1 MKARLFFLTL
11 FLATIMLVSADELIM
26 WFDSDQYNKWSTSD
40 NFVEGLKILKH
51 GNEAEIDNAISYFD
65 KEFKQHPSNGYALCN
80 KSIIMAVQSMMRSY
94 DFTDTEDL
102 DSIATGKEIVNKGM
116 HQAIELMHQGQKLIP
131 TADSLMQ
138 ANAWLWKAY
147 FYKEC
152 EPLDS
157 LQMVSCLEKSTEY
170 RPNADIYKVLIELAW
185 DEDNMSKSEE
195 YALKALEKFPDNENF
210 LMLMANIMTQREDYD
225 GVLNYAG
232 RYLKLARLQE
242 EEIDSDV
249 VLAYANALSQKGHP
263 DDATDFLLSGGVDY
277 LFLYNT
283 LKRIGAHPNMVL
295 SKIGQREFTEEGNP
309 VVWNMLRGLIYCFD
323 KHDYKSATESFLKA
337 KNDNEHRVWN
347 QCIGYSY
354 YMAGDIPNALLHA
367 QAATNLCVTGNLQ
380 QLQENQGMIDPL
392 INDINTKLSLSDVF
406 TIETDD
412 YVKLGEYYMLKRCP
426 EKALEPL
433 GNAMA
438 ITTHPLQAN
447 LYYAMALTDVGRSAE
462 ATKPLEE
469 IIDLVTEDLS
479 TTSQAIKAQACAMLG
494 RTNEARSILESLEKV
509 WHPNP
514 LFISDENRTLDGS
527 DVTCYDI
534 AAVYAMIGDN
544 AKSCEWTEKHFE
556 NDELPY
562 NFGYMALDRRFDAIK
577 KLPEFQKLIDKYY
590 YQWKNNK

>member
-1 MKARLFFLTL
+1 MKSRLFFLTL

-337 KNDNEHRVWN
+337 KND
-347 QCIGYSY
+347 
-354 YMAGDIPNALLHA
+354 
-367 QAATNLCVTGNLQ
+367 T
-380 QLQENQGMIDPL
+380 
-392 INDINTKLSLSDVF
+392 
-406 TIETDD
+406 
-412 YVKLGEYYMLKRCP
+412 
-426 EKALEPL
+426 
-433 GNAMA
+433 
-438 ITTHPLQAN
+438 
-447 LYYAMALTDVGRSAE
+447 
-462 ATKPLEE
+462 
-469 IIDLVTEDLS
+469 
-479 TTSQAIKAQACAMLG
+479 
-494 RTNEARSILESLEKV
+494 
-509 WHPNP
+509 
-514 LFISDENRTLDGS
+514 
-527 DVTCYDI
+527 
-534 AAVYAMIGDN
+534 
-544 AKSCEWTEKHFE
+544 
-556 NDELPY
+556 
-562 NFGYMALDRRFDAIK
+562 
-577 KLPEFQKLIDKYY
+577 
-590 YQWKNNK
+590 